1 VSSNSSN
8 PGLIARARSWLASRI
23 EPRAIKYNAVD
34 SSSDAAA
41 EYFGLP
47 TTTAGVWVDERVAM
61 QIGTFFACIRNIA
74 DDTAKCS
81 VVIGERLPSGE
92 RRIVRDDPL
101 HHVLNVEFNPEMC
114 AMVGR
119 STIMAHAVSW
129 GNGYGEIQ
137 WRVDGGVGAI
147 WPLTPDKM
155 VVRRGPSGLQYV
167 YDGKPIDAANVI
179 HIPGPGWDGRVGYS
193 PARLARESLGSVIA
207 TERFG
212 AAFFGNGARLSGSLT
227 HPGKLSPGAFK
238 NLKESFDERHTGAHN
253 AGRPIILEE
262 GMKWEQMSVPPED
275 AQFLLTRQFQVPE
288 ICRWFRMPPHK
299 VADLA
304 KATFS
309 NIEHQSIE
317 YVTDCLLGWMIRAE
331 QEFQRK
337 CYRGR
342 SNMFVKHNV
351 NTLLRGDAKARFES
365 YGIGRQWGWL
375 TVNDILRLEDMD
387 PIGPEGDVHMVPSN
401 MQPAESLTKPA
412 EPTPPP
418 ANPPPAPPDDDDG
431 EYAAAERIID
441 VFAEQAIAT
450 CKMFE
455 KVESDKAS
463 RSVDIGALRAEFM
476 PRHLTYVGDRMRGLA
491 NLIQEAVRAGCPS
504 VPELF
509 AKAAAARG
517 VAEIVDRRTAKLST
531 DTGWTE
537 ETSAADGRAFIDTIK
552 RELRTMKNGSQ
563 V

>member
-1 VSSNSSN
+1 MSSSTSN
-8 PGLIARARSWLASRI
+8 PGLLSRARAWLAGRI
-23 EPRAIKYNAVD
+23 EPRAIKFNAVPACSD
-34 SSSDAAA
+34 SSA

-47 TTTAGVWVDERVAM
+47 ATTAGVWVDERIALQV
-61 QIGTFFACIRNIA
+61 GTFFACVRNIA
-74 DDTAKCS
+74 DDTSKCS
-81 VVIGERLPSGE
+81 VVIGERLPTGE

-101 HHVLNVEFNPEMC
+101 HHVLNVEFNPEMS
-114 AMVGR
+114 AKVGR
-119 STIMAHAVSW
+119 ETIMAHAASW

-155 VVRRGPSGLQYV
+155 VVRRGANGLQYI

-179 HIPGPGWDGRVGYS
+179 HIPGLGWDGRVGYS

-212 AAFFGNGARLSGSLT
+212 AAFFGNGARMSGSLN
-227 HPGKLSPGAFK
+227 HPGKLSPSAFK
-238 NLKESFDERHTGAHN
+238 NLKESFDERHAGPYN

-262 GMKWEQMSVPPED
+262 GMKWEQLSVPPED

-331 QEFQRK
+331 QEYQRK
-337 CYRGR
+337 CCRGR
-342 SNMFVKHNV
+342 PNMFVKHNV
-351 NTLLRGDAKARFES
+351 NTLLRGDAKTRFES
-365 YGIGRQWGWL
+365 YAIGRQWGWL
-375 TVNDILRLEDMD
+375 TVNNILRLEDMD
-387 PIGPEGDVHMVPSN
+387 PIGPEGDVYLSPLN
-401 MQPAESLTKPA
+401 MLAADAVKPA
-412 EPTPPP
+412 EPKPP
-418 ANPPPAPPDDDDG
+418 ADD
-431 EYAAAERIID
+431 AAERIVE
-441 VFAEQAIAT
+441 VFAEQAIAQ
-450 CKMFE
+450 CKAFQ

-463 RSVDIGALRAEFM
+463 RSTDIGALRGEFM
-476 PRHLTYVGDRMRGLA
+476 GRHLTHVGERVGGLA
-491 NLIQEAVRAGCPS
+491 TLILAAVRAGCPS
-504 VPELF
+504 VSEPC

-517 VAEIVDRRTAKLST
+517 VAELVDRRTAKLST

-537 ETSAADGRAFIDTIK
+537 ETSVADGRAFIDAIK
-552 RELRTMKNGSQ
+552 RELRTIKNGSQ